1 MIDIEVFDSNLLK
14 IDKNHTKTLTFITLD
29 TLQLKKIDDY
39 ENICSVNPLHLIIGK
54 VDRLIEEKNGSK
66 YLGFNSA
73 DENKEVLEKYTELWD
88 VMKNE
93 IKTINGGKGF
103 KYGKDFI
110 RIKFD
115 SDDDL

>member
-1 MIDIEVFDSNLLK
+1 M
-14 IDKNHTKTLTFITLD
+14 
-29 TLQLKKIDDY
+29 
-39 ENICSVNPLHLIIGK
+39 HLIIGK

-73 DENKEVLEKYTELWD
+73 DENKEVLEKYKELWD

-93 IKTINGGKGF
+93 IKTINGGKWF
-103 KYGKDFI
+103 KYGKDFM

-115 SDDDL
+115 SDDDLSLNKPLKFLTMTMVVRSVFEEDGKFYPQIFWDECLYEL